1 MGIETKVRGLLHR
14 KVLPCLL
21 AFGVWATPAIAP
33 RDVKAFTITELIQI
47 ASERGYLDWSQEP
60 VFTIPDE
67 GANHSSRF
75 DADNPVFRDVTVAW
89 HDPLI
94 HERSSNGDYHIYDR
108 GAGAEQ
114 NPQSPWGDY
123 MGRIPASIPASAN
136 PVSAI
141 QTMTIAY
148 DTRNGGAYSA
158 GIVTTK
164 QVTDNEP
171 LKEGRHVYTVIY
183 VPPGEDVDIEIIGES
198 PAFTLRYDPTIP
210 LPVEPTATPSSTP
223 YPTSTATQTPT
234 HPPTP
239 QPTSTLTPTPL
250 PTDTLMPTPAPSY
263 TPYLQITNTPTSTIT
278 PTNTPTNTPP
288 DTATPTRVPTPTAP
302 NYSPTPTA
310 TATPTPNLYVSI
322 CGYVNALI
330 SDDNHAEGD
339 PIGGS
344 LVSLININYRPSNV
358 QNESAINGTVVTTGP
373 DGSYELRIPESA
385 AAQHPEARL
394 RIIGNEHLPMV
405 GPIIDV
411 QNHNFGPEVRMDDV
425 VPTGFNIVAYNHIFR
440 SLEDQKIE
448 FNGENVYITQKLRP
462 DTPWVILDAPAG
474 NSGYSPS
481 SSEIETIL
489 NIINEELPGATR
501 GGINPRNAYVIH
513 DISQAPDNSVL
524 GLWHDGNVG
533 LGMAGVALTEEDNH
547 IIYQADFSVNTLRK
561 IREKA
566 PSWTEEEVINRFLG
580 TSHQEIGT
588 VAGARLG
595 YFVGF
600 DPGGLEFDSS
610 VFVEGTH
617 ATGFTTFDNNALSFT
632 YLRGPN
638 ASPDLNVSMEKVN
651 VR

>member
-1 MGIETKVRGLLHR
+1 MGLETTVRNFLRR
-14 KVLPCLL
+14 KALPHILTL
-21 AFGVWATPAIAP
+21 VTAMSIAP
-33 RDVKAFTITELIQI
+33 RDAETLPITTVMQI
-47 ASERGYLDWSQEP
+47 ASEMGYLDWIQEP
-60 VFTIPDE
+60 VFTIPD
-67 GANHSSRF
+67 GGDHHSSRF
-75 DADNPVFRDVTVAW
+75 DTDNPFSPDVIVAW
-89 HDPLI
+89 RDPSKKSTG
-94 HERSSNGDYHIYDR
+94 EYHIYDR
-108 GAGAEQ
+108 DAGAEQ
-114 NPQSPWGDY
+114 NPLNPLGDY
-123 MGRIPASIPASAN
+123 MGRILASAN
-136 PVSAI
+136 TTAI
-141 QTMTIAY
+141 QTMTITY
-148 DTRNGGAYSA
+148 DTRNGGEYSA
-158 GIVTTK
+158 GLVTTK
-164 QVTDNEP
+164 QGNGNE
-171 LKEGRHVYTVIY
+171 LLREGPHVYTVIH
-183 VPPGEDVDIEIIGES
+183 VSNEGNIEIIGES
-198 PAFTLRYDPTIP
+198 PPFTLRYDQNIP

-234 HPPTP
+234 HSPTP
-239 QPTSTLTPTPL
+239 QPTSTLMPTPL
-250 PTDTLMPTPAPSY
+250 PTDTLMPTPAPSD
-263 TPYLQITNTPTSTIT
+263 TPYIQITNPPTSTIT
-278 PTNTPTNTPP
+278 PTNTPSNTPP

-310 TATPTPNLYVSI
+310 TATPTPDLYVSI
-322 CGYVNALI
+322 SGYVNTLI
-330 SDDNHAEGD
+330 SDDNHAEGE

-344 LVSLININYRPSNV
+344 LVSLINSNYRPSNV
-358 QNESAINGTVVTTGP
+358 QNEPAINGTVVTTGP